1 MVYRFKP
8 SQKKHNIREKKPYR
22 RAGAD
27 SPRRLY
33 GYRVDEVDLSAL
45 FELRKLEGT
54 VEKGDFGV
62 FFRKLSHT
70 LHRAGAGISAF
81 VTKTAACIYRGASR
95 VWRVIKSVS
104 IWIYT
109 RARSKV
115 QKRRAERKEVKDF
128 SILAGALSA
137 VLIIALLSAFA
148 VLYKL
153 ILSDYFG
160 SYEKITVP
168 DMVGMSYADAR
179 ASLDEENYNITV
191 SYEYS
196 PTLPAGSVMSQYPS
210 GGAERKIF
218 FGGSLPMLS
227 IVVSRG
233 KEMIEIKDFVG
244 ARARDAVLELK
255 NSSLF
260 VITIEDFSGSVPEG
274 NVISTTPGAGEV
286 LEAGGF
292 VVLHVSRGQERV
304 MLSVPD
310 ISGLTEAEATKKI
323 LASGFAVGKIDYKSS
338 PTRAGLVISQ
348 GVEAHTELER
358 GSKISFSVSAGQTF
372 TGQSVPSLYGLTLD
386 EARQKLAE
394 VGLVL
399 GNVYAAGSSG
409 KKGTIIAQSPSA
421 SSAITSTLV
430 SVDVYVSS

>member
-8 SQKKHNIREKKPYR
+8 SQKQHNIREKKPYR

-33 GYRVDEVDLSAL
+33 GYRVDQVDLSML
-45 FELRKLEGT
+45 FELRKLEGK
-54 VEKGDFGV
+54 VQKRDFKV
-62 FFRKLSHT
+62 FLGRISHT
-70 LHRAGAGISAF
+70 LRRAGAGIVAF
-81 VTKTAACIYRGASR
+81 LTKAVAYFHRGASR
-95 VWRVIKSVS
+95 VWQALRSAS
-104 IWIYT
+104 LWIYT
-109 RARSKV
+109 RARRKI

-128 SILAGALSA
+128 SILTGALSA
-137 VLIIALLSAFA
+137 VLIIAFLSVFA

-168 DMVGMSYADAR
+168 DMVGLSYTDAR
-179 ASLDEENYNITV
+179 SSLDEDKYNITV

-196 PTLPAGSVMSQYPS
+196 STLPAGRVMSQYPS

-244 ARARDAVLELK
+244 ARARDAALELK

-274 NVISTTPGAGEV
+274 NVISTTPSAGEM

-292 VVLHVSRGQERV
+292 VVLHVSRGQERI

-323 LASGFAVGKIDYKSS
+323 LAAGFTVGKIDYKSS
-338 PTRAGLVISQ
+338 STRAGLVISQ
-348 GVEAHTELER
+348 SVDARTELEK
-358 GSKISFSVSAGQTF
+358 GSEISFSVSAGQTF
-372 TGQSVPSLYGLTLD
+372 AGQSVPSLYGLTLD
-386 EARQKLAE
+386 QARQKLAE